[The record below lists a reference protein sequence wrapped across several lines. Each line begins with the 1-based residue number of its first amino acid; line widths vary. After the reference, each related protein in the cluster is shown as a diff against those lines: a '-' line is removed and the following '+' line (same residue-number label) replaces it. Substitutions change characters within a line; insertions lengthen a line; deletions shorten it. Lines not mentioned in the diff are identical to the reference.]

1 VSFFTPLNRI
11 QLLVLG
17 FFALVWV
24 SLIAILVFSPDVY
37 MQTLRQIG
45 GENLGVEIPFLIVLS
60 ALIAFLMLGVF
71 RRWRWT
77 FWLILIAFFFG
88 VLRLPASA
96 LQLLGMVPASGPAWY
111 EALQGGI
118 GAVQFL
124 IAIAMLAGYR
134 KAGVWGD
141 L

>member
-1 VSFFTPLNRI
+1 MALEHPVSFFTLLNRI

-24 SLIAILVFSPDVY
+24 ALIAILVLSPNVY
-37 MQTLRQIG
+37 AQALRQG
-45 GENLGVEIPFLIVLS
+45 GEDLDIETLFLIVLL
-60 ALIAFLMLGVF
+60 ALIAVLMLGVF
-71 RRWRWT
+71 RRWQWT

-124 IAIAMLAGYR
+124 IAIAMFVGY
-134 KAGVWGD
+134 
-141 L
+141 